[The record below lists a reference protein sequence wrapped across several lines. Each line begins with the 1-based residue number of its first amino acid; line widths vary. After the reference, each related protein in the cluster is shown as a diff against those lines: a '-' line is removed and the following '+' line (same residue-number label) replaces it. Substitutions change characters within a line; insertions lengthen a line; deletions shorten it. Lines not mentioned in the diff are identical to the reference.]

1 MEGAKVIDYDFR
13 IGKSHLRGTGSR
25 GLAAL
30 AIVFTSRAALVG
42 AIAVSARPA
51 GIWLVQLLQHL
62 V

>member
-1 MEGAKVIDYDFR
+1 MIDYDFR
-13 IGKSHLRGTGSR
+13 VGKNHLRGTGPR

-30 AIVFTSRAALVG
+30 AIVVTVRAALVG
-42 AIAVSARPA
+42 MIAVSARPA

>member
-1 MEGAKVIDYDFR
+1 MVIDYDFKL
-13 IGKSHLRGTGSR
+13 GKSHLRGTGLR

-42 AIAVSARPA
+42 MIAFSARGA
-51 GIWLVQLLQHL
+51 GVWLVHLLQRL